1 MGIYKYDI
9 YKSPNLGLFCR
20 ANNTTLILPFG
31 FAETK
36 MTKLRSYLEV
46 ENVIFTSIGGTRL
59 IGATAVMN
67 NKGILLS
74 SFSSDEE
81 IEVMKRFT
89 QLNVERLSSRFTAVG
104 NLILANDNG
113 ALVSPIFKGEIDK
126 QVQDVL
132 GVPVI
137 TCTVAGYYQIGS
149 MIVATDTGAAVHPKA
164 SEEELATIAKTLKVE
179 TEPVTVNGGIPYL
192 SSGLL
197 ANSKSVIVGSLT
209 SGPELIM
216 ISRAFKV

>member
-1 MGIYKYDI
+1 MGIYRYDI
-9 YKSPNLGLFCR
+9 YKSPNLGLFVR
-20 ANNTTLILPFG
+20 ANNNTLILPFG

-36 MTKLRSYLEV
+36 TSRLKNYLEV

-59 IGATAVMN
+59 IGAMAVMN
-67 NKGILLS
+67 NKGILLPS
-74 SFSSDEE
+74 VTSDDEVE
-81 IEVMKRFT
+81 ILRRSCD
-89 QLNVERLSSRFTAVG
+89 LNVERLSSKFTAVG
-104 NLILANDNG
+104 NLVLANDRG
-113 ALVSPIFKGEIDK
+113 ALVSPIFKGEVDK
-126 QVQDVL
+126 QIQDVL

-137 TCTVAGYYQIGS
+137 SCTVAGYYQIGS

-164 SEEELATIAKTLKVE
+164 TEEEIESFTEILKVE
-179 TEPVTVNGGIPYL
+179 IEPLTVNGGIPFL

-197 ANSKSVIVGSLT
+197 ANSKSVIAGSLT

>member
-1 MGIYKYDI
+1 LGIYKYDI
-9 YKSPNLGLFCR
+9 YKSPNLGLFVGV
-20 ANNTTLILPFG
+20 NNNTLILPFG

-59 IGATAVMN
+59 IGAMAVMN

-74 SFSSDEE
+74 SYSSDD
-81 IEVMKRFT
+81 EVEAIRRLT
-89 QLNVERLSSRFTAVG
+89 GLNVERLSSRFTAVG
-104 NLILANDNG
+104 NLVSANDKG
-113 ALVSPIFKGEIDK
+113 ALVSPIFESKVDK
-126 QVQDVL
+126 QIQDVL

-137 TCTVAGYYQIGS
+137 CTTVAGYYQIGS

-164 SEEELATIAKTLKVE
+164 SEEELKIIEETLKVE
-179 TEPVTVNGGIPYL
+179 TEPVTVNGGMPFL
-192 SSGLL
+192 SSGLV
-197 ANSKSVIVGSLT
+197 ANSKSVVVGSLT

>member
-132 GVPVI
+132 GVPVT

-164 SEEELATIAKTLKVE
+164 SEEELATIAETLKVE

>member
-164 SEEELATIAKTLKVE
+164 SEEELTTIAETLKVE

>member
-1 MGIYKYDI
+1 
-9 YKSPNLGLFCR
+9 
-20 ANNTTLILPFG
+20 
-31 FAETK
+31 

-81 IEVMKRFT
+81 IEVMKRLT

-164 SEEELATIAKTLKVE
+164 SEEELATIAETLKVE

>member
-1 MGIYKYDI
+1 LGIYKYDI

-81 IEVMKRFT
+81 IEVMRRFT

-164 SEEELATIAKTLKVE
+164 SEEELATIAETLKVE

>member
-81 IEVMKRFT
+81 IEVMKRST

-164 SEEELATIAKTLKVE
+164 SEEELATIAETLKVE

>member
-1 MGIYKYDI
+1 LGIYKYDI

-164 SEEELATIAKTLKVE
+164 SEEELATIAETLKVE

>member
-9 YKSPNLGLFCR
+9 YKSPNLGLFAR
-20 ANNTTLILPFG
+20 VNNNTLVLPFG

-59 IGATAVMN
+59 IGAMAVMN

-74 SFSSDEE
+74 SYSSDD
-81 IEVMKRFT
+81 EVEAMRRSSG
-89 QLNVERLSSRFTAVG
+89 LNVERLSSRFTAVG
-104 NLILANDNG
+104 NLVSANDKG
-113 ALVSPIFKGEIDK
+113 ALVSPIFEGKVDK
-126 QVQDVL
+126 QIQDVL

-137 TCTVAGYYQIGS
+137 CATVAGYYQIGS

-164 SEEELATIAKTLKVE
+164 SEEELQIIEETLKVE
-179 TEPVTVNGGIPYL
+179 TEPVTVNGGMPFL
-192 SSGLL
+192 SSGLV

>member
-89 QLNVERLSSRFTAVG
+89 QLNVERLSSRFTAVV

>member
-1 MGIYKYDI
+1 LGIYRYDI

-59 IGATAVMN
+59 IGTMAVMN

-81 IEVMKRFT
+81 IEVMKRLT
-89 QLNVERLSSRFTAVG
+89 GLNVERLSSKFTAVG
-104 NLILANDNG
+104 NLVLANDKG
-113 ALVSPIFKGEIDK
+113 ALVSPIFKGEVDK

-132 GVPVI
+132 GVPAI

-149 MIVATDTGAAVHPKA
+149 MIVATDTGAVVHPKT
-164 SEEELATIAKTLKVE
+164 SEEELAIITNTLKVE
-179 TEPVTVNGGIPYL
+179 TEPVTVNGGIPFL

>member
-9 YKSPNLGLFCR
+9 YKSPNLGLFVLV
-20 ANNTTLILPFG
+20 NNHTLVLPFG

-36 MTKLRSYLEV
+36 MTKLKNYLEV
-46 ENVIFTSIGGTRL
+46 ENVIYTSIGGTRL
-59 IGATAVMN
+59 IGAMAVMN

-81 IEVMKRFT
+81 LDVMKRST
-89 QLNVERLSSRFTAVG
+89 GLNVERLASRFTAVG
-104 NLILANDNG
+104 NLVSANDNG
-113 ALVSPIFKGEIDK
+113 ALVSPIFKGEVDK
-126 QVQDVL
+126 QIQDVL

-137 TCTVAGYYQIGS
+137 SSSVAGYYQVGS
-149 MIVATDTGAAVHPKA
+149 MTVATDAGAAVHPKA
-164 SEEELATIAKTLKVE
+164 SEEELQVIKETLKVE
-179 TEPVTVNGGIPYL
+179 TEPVTVNGGMPFL
-192 SSGLL
+192 SSGLV

>member
-1 MGIYKYDI
+1 
-9 YKSPNLGLFCR
+9 
-20 ANNTTLILPFG
+20 
-31 FAETK
+31 
-36 MTKLRSYLEV
+36 
-46 ENVIFTSIGGTRL
+46 
-59 IGATAVMN
+59 
-67 NKGILLS
+67 
-74 SFSSDEE
+74 
-81 IEVMKRFT
+81 
-89 QLNVERLSSRFTAVG
+89 
-104 NLILANDNG
+104 LANDNG
-113 ALVSPIFKGEIDK
+113 ALVSPIFKGEVDK

-137 TCTVAGYYQIGS
+137 SCTIAGYYQIGS

-164 SEEELATIAKTLKVE
+164 SEEELAIIAETLKVE
-179 TEPVTVNGGIPYL
+179 TEPVTVNSGMPFL

>member
-1 MGIYKYDI
+1 M
-9 YKSPNLGLFCR
+9 N
-20 ANNTTLILPFG
+20 
-31 FAETK
+31 
-36 MTKLRSYLEV
+36 KLKSYLEV

-59 IGATAVMN
+59 IGAMSVMN

-81 IEVMKRFT
+81 IDVMRRLT
-89 QLNVERLSSRFTAVG
+89 GLNVGRLSSRFTAVG
-104 NLILANDNG
+104 NLVLANDKG
-113 ALVSPIFKGEIDK
+113 ALVSPIFKGEVDK
-126 QVQDVL
+126 QIQDVL

-137 TCTVAGYYQIGS
+137 SSTVAGYYQIGS

-164 SEEELATIAKTLKVE
+164 SEEELATIADILKVE
-179 TEPVTVNGGIPYL
+179 TEPVTVNGGMPFL

-209 SGPELIM
+209 DRKS
-216 ISRAFKV
+216 VV

>member
-1 MGIYKYDI
+1 M
-9 YKSPNLGLFCR
+9 LV
-20 ANNTTLILPFG
+20 NNHTLVLPFG

-36 MTKLRSYLEV
+36 MTKLRNYLEV
-46 ENVIFTSIGGTRL
+46 ENVIYTSIGGTRL
-59 IGATAVMN
+59 IGAMAVMN

-81 IEVMKRFT
+81 LDVMKRST
-89 QLNVERLSSRFTAVG
+89 GLNVERLASRFTAVG
-104 NLILANDNG
+104 NLVSANDNG
-113 ALVSPIFKGEIDK
+113 ALVSPIFKGEVDK
-126 QVQDVL
+126 QIQDVL

-137 TCTVAGYYQIGS
+137 SSSVAGYYQVGS
-149 MIVATDTGAAVHPKA
+149 MTVATDAGAAVHPKA
-164 SEEELATIAKTLKVE
+164 SEEELQVIKETLKVE
-179 TEPVTVNGGIPYL
+179 TEPVTVNGGMPFL
-192 SSGLL
+192 SSGLV

>member
-9 YKSPNLGLFCR
+9 YKSPNLGLFCL

-132 GVPVI
+132 GVPVT

-164 SEEELATIAKTLKVE
+164 SEEELATIAETLKVE

>member
-164 SEEELATIAKTLKVE
+164 SEEELATIAETLKVE

>member
-1 MGIYKYDI
+1 LGIYKYDI
-9 YKSPNLGLFCR
+9 YKSPNLGLFVR
-20 ANNTTLILPFG
+20 ANNSTLILPFG

-59 IGATAVMN
+59 IGAMAVMN

-81 IEVMKRFT
+81 IEVLRRST
-89 QLNVERLSSRFTAVG
+89 GLNVERLSSRFTAVG
-104 NLILANDNG
+104 NLVSANDKG
-113 ALVSPIFKGEIDK
+113 ALVSPIFKGEVDK
-126 QVQDVL
+126 QIQDVL
-132 GVPVI
+132 DVPVI

-164 SEEELATIAKTLKVE
+164 SEEELAMIAETLKVE
-179 TEPVTVNGGIPYL
+179 TEPVTVNGGMPYL

-197 ANSKSVIVGSLT
+197 ANSKSVIAGSLT

>member
-164 SEEELATIAKTLKVE
+164 SEEELATITKTLKVE

>member
-1 MGIYKYDI
+1 LGIYKYDI

>member
-113 ALVSPIFKGEIDK
+113 ALVSPIFEGEIDK

-137 TCTVAGYYQIGS
+137 ACTVAGYYQIGS

-164 SEEELATIAKTLKVE
+164 SEEELATIAETLKVE

>member
-9 YKSPNLGLFCR
+9 YKSPNLGLFVR
-20 ANNTTLILPFG
+20 TNNNSLILPFG

-59 IGATAVMN
+59 IGAMSVMN

-74 SFSSDEE
+74 SYSSDEE
-81 IEVMKRFT
+81 IEILRQSTGLK
-89 QLNVERLSSRFTAVG
+89 VERLSSRFTAVG
-104 NLILANDNG
+104 NLVLANDKG
-113 ALVSPIFKGEIDK
+113 ALVSPIFEGGVSK
-126 QVQDVL
+126 QIQDVL

-137 TCTVAGYYQIGS
+137 SCTIAGYYQIGS

-164 SEEELATIAKTLKVE
+164 SEEELEIVSETLKVE
-179 TEPVTVNGGIPYL
+179 TEPVTVNAGMPFL

>member
-164 SEEELATIAKTLKVE
+164 SEEELATIADTLKVE